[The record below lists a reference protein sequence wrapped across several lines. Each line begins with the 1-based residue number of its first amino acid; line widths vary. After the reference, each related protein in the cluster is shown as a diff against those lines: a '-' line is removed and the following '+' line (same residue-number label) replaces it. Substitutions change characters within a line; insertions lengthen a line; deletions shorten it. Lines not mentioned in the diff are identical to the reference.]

1 MTCETAIRT
10 LKQYIDS
17 NRPFFCNF
25 YGDIKHCNITGHGEE
40 WRSEVIIHANYSKH
54 CNEPIDGYM
63 LSFSLFEQLPTRIVP
78 ILEVQAFSNDCDSS
92 YPDSFEPEF
101 ADKFDILAPTLEEMI
116 AKLSDALTKFEFTGK
131 FHDSA
136 MTAALPLL
144 KNVYQLRTMWEQDN
158 SILYWK

>member
-1 MTCETAIRT
+1 MTTEIAIRT
-10 LKQYIDS
+10 LKEYIDS

-25 YGDIKHCNITGHGEE
+25 YGDIEHCNITGHGEE
-40 WRSEVIIHANYSKH
+40 WRSEVIIQANFCKR
-54 CNEPIDGYM
+54 NNQPIEGYM
-63 LSFSLFEQLPTRIVP
+63 LSFSLFEQLPTKIVP
-78 ILEVQAFSNDCDSS
+78 ILELQAFSNDCDDS

-116 AKLSDALTKFEFTGK
+116 AKLSDALTKFEFNGK
-131 FHDSA
+131 NHDSA

>member
-25 YGDIKHCNITGHGEE
+25 YGDIEHCNITGHGEE

-54 CNEPIDGYM
+54 CNKPIDGYM
-63 LSFSLFEQLPTRIVP
+63 ISFSLFEQLPTRIVP
-78 ILEVQAFSNDCDSS
+78 ILELQAFSNDCDSS

-116 AKLSDALTKFEFTGK
+116 AKLSDALKQFGFKGK
-131 FHDSA
+131 AHDSA

-144 KNVYQLRTMWEQDN
+144 KNVYQFRVMWEQDN
-158 SILYWK
+158 SIVYWK